1 MRRITISLLAVLAFT
16 AFTFAQEDESYTM
29 FENTRLVV
37 KTDKYKEFSKA
48 MANHNKTYHAEGP
61 NHANFWMV
69 SVGENAGEFVWSMG
83 PCTYS
88 DLDSRPSGKDHMED
102 WTQKVMPN
110 VKYIKETNYWKL
122 DEEYSYNPDNKGA
135 SKLSI
140 RIFDIEDFQGYRFKE
155 VLKKVMKVYAEKNY
169 DWTFG
174 TYWSEFDVHADEDV
188 AIVWGFEKWAWF
200 DKDTK
205 FMKDFEEIYGEGSW
219 QNFIEELRGTVKGTK
234 DEVWELIPEL
244 SGSSE

>member
-1 MRRITISLLAVLAFT
+1 
-16 AFTFAQEDESYTM
+16 
-29 FENTRLVV
+29 
-37 KTDKYKEFSKA
+37 
-48 MANHNKTYHAEGP
+48 
-61 NHANFWMV
+61 MV